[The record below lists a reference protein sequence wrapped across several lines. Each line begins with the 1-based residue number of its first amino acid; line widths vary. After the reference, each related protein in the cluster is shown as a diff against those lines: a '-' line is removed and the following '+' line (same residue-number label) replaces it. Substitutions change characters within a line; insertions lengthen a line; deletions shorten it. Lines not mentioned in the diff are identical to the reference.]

1 MFNMQSWEFALC
13 AYHVNMGSV
22 RNFLGSRSEGES
34 VA

>member
-1 MFNMQSWEFALC
+1 MFNMQIWGFTLG
-13 AYHVNMGSV
+13 AYHINMGGV